1 MIRCWLKK
9 RFQWFSIDRT
19 RSKSCAREATR
30 ISHVFSPPLNVSM
43 LRRVQCRRPQS
54 DRNGSAINYSRR
66 KASLIAINLN
76 EYSPDSGPSTS
87 EDSPISSETSFSS
100 LRTTDRSPS
109 PAYRRNE
116 KTWKL
121 KIHDDLNKDGSR
133 HNVIHKGSEESIRQR
148 REDKRAKRSE
158 EKKRRIAERVS
169 NANQRWQK
177 YSNIDD
183 ELVLFISRY
192 FDQLPLCSN
201 CRKYFITHRTN
212 VLLENPRASL
222 DYAAEEAM
230 KLVAK
235 KSWSLK
241 QIAKSKLIQDYD
253 KQTELMFHLC
263 DSCLN
268 KCEEIRSELK
278 QRNVTRKVFNAMSPT
293 NLERK
298 TTAFQLEEEP
308 PFSPA
313 TPTKRSDVVEEP
325 LPGR

>member
-9 RFQWFSIDRT
+9 LFQCFSIDRT
-19 RSKSCAREATR
+19 HSKACTADRAS

-43 LRRVQCRRPQS
+43 LRTVRCRRPRS
-54 DRNGSAINYSRR
+54 DRNGSALHYSRR

-76 EYSPDSGPSTS
+76 EYSPENLPSTS
-87 EDSPISSETSFSS
+87 DDSPIASETSFSS

-109 PAYRRNE
+109 PSHQRNE

-121 KIHDDLNKDGSR
+121 QIRDELNKDGSR

-230 KLVAK
+230 KLVTK
-235 KSWSLK
+235 KSSTLK

-263 DSCLN
+263 DSCLT
-268 KCEEIRSELK
+268 KCAEIRNELK
-278 QRNVTRKVFNAMSPT
+278 ERNVARRLFNEMSPSH
-293 NLERK
+293 LRS
-298 TTAFQLEEEP
+298 EEDP
-308 PFSPA
+308 SFSPV
-313 TPTKRSDVVEEP
+313 TPPPKRSEAADEP